1 MKKHRVVITGI
12 GVVASNAIGVPN
24 FLEALRQG
32 KSGIQHWEELDRL
45 NLRSQI
51 GGQPEL
57 DSIDL
62 TQYLPRLLAAKLTNK
77 GIIYACLAG
86 VEAWKD
92 AGLTPSNEKTDFNSG
107 LIVGS
112 GDLSFDS
119 WINREM
125 PVYPIDR
132 GESKKLGSRTIS
144 EGMNSGAA
152 AYLNSILGLGSRIQS
167 NSSACVTGSEAA
179 LMGYEYLAAGRAD
192 RMLCGSTEGD
202 GRYIWA
208 GFDAM
213 RVLCSDSNANP
224 TFGSR
229 PMSATS
235 TGFVPSGGSGALI
248 LETLESAQKRN
259 AKIYAE
265 ILGGQVNSGGQ
276 REGGTMTAPNSDAVI
291 ACIKSAVK
299 NTGINPEEIDL
310 ISGHLTSTKG
320 DPIEIRNWSK
330 ALGLKGGNF
339 PHVNTPKSMIGH
351 AIAGAGSIE
360 LVACALQIHNDFVHT
375 NINVDEVHPEILDV
389 IDEDR
394 IPKKSKNQE
403 VNTVMKA
410 NFGFG
415 DLNCALVLRKFKE

>member
-1 MKKHRVVITGI
+1 M
-12 GVVASNAIGVPN
+12 GVVASNAIGVPS
-24 FLEALRQG
+24 FLEALKQG
-32 KSGIQHWEELDRL
+32 KSGIQHWDELNRL

-51 GGQPEL
+51 GGAPSLDTVEL
-57 DSIDL
+57 SE
-62 TQYLPRLLAAKLTNK
+62 YLPRLLAAKLTNK

-86 VEAWKD
+86 VEAWRD
-92 AGLTPSNEKTDFNSG
+92 AGLTPSEEKTDFNSG

-132 GESKKLGSRTIS
+132 GESRKLGSRTIS

-167 NSSACVTGSEAA
+167 NSSACVTGSEAT

-213 RVLCSDSNANP
+213 RVLCSDSNDNP

-235 TGFVPSGGSGALI
+235 TGFVPSGGSGALV

-276 REGGTMTAPNSDAVI
+276 REGGTMTAPNSEAVI
-291 ACIKSAVK
+291 ACIKSAVN

-360 LVACALQIHNDFVHT
+360 LVACALQIQHDFVHT
-375 NINVDEVHPEILDV
+375 NINLDQVHPEILDV

-394 IPKKSKNQE
+394 IPKKSKDQE

>member
-1 MKKHRVVITGI
+1 M
-12 GVVASNAIGVPN
+12 GVVASNAIGVPDY
-24 FLEALRQG
+24 LAAIKQG
-32 KSGIQHWEELDRL
+32 KSGIKHWDELEKL

-51 GGQPEL
+51 GGQP
-57 DSIDL
+57 DL
-62 TQYLPRLLAAKLTNK
+62 SSVDLSEHLPRLLAAKLTNK

-86 VEAWKD
+86 VEAWND
-92 AGLTPSNEKTDFNSG
+92 AGLSASEEQTDFDSG
-107 LIVGS
+107 LIFGA

-125 PVYPIDR
+125 PSYPIDR

-152 AYLNSILGLGSRIQS
+152 AYLNSILGVGSRVQS
-167 NSSACVTGSEAA
+167 NSSACITGSEAV

-213 RVLCSDSNANP
+213 RVLCSDSNDRP

-229 PMSATS
+229 PMSSTS
-235 TGFVPSGGSGALI
+235 SGFVPSGGSGALV
-248 LETLESAQKRN
+248 LETLESAKKRN

-276 REGGTMTAPNSDAVI
+276 RGGGTMTAPNSEAVV
-291 ACIKSAVK
+291 ACIKSAVNNAK
-299 NTGINPEEIDL
+299 ISPEEVDL

-320 DPIEIRNWSK
+320 DPIEIRNWSN
-330 ALGLKGGNF
+330 ALGLDGGNF
-339 PHVNTPKSMIGH
+339 PLVNTPKSMIGH
-351 AIAGAGSIE
+351 AIAGAGSVE
-360 LVACALQIHNDFVHT
+360 LVACVLQIYNNFVHT
-375 NINVDEVHPEILDV
+375 NINLDQIHPEILDI

-394 IPKKSKNQE
+394 IPKNSVNKE

>member
-1 MKKHRVVITGI
+1 MEKHRVVITGI
-12 GVVASNAIGVPN
+12 GVVASNAIGVPD
-24 FLEALRQG
+24 FLEAIREG
-32 KSGIQHWEELDRL
+32 KSGIKHWEELEKL

-51 GGQPEL
+51 GGQPNLSEVNL
-57 DSIDL
+57 EEH
-62 TQYLPRLLAAKLTNK
+62 LPRLLAAKLTNK

-86 VEAWKD
+86 VEAWSD
-92 AGLTPSNEKTDFNSG
+92 AGLKPSEETTDFGSG
-107 LIVGS
+107 LIFGA

-125 PVYPIDR
+125 PSYPIDR

-167 NSSACVTGSEAA
+167 NSSACITGSEAV
-179 LMGYEYLAAGRAD
+179 LMGYEYLSSGRAE

-213 RVLCSDSNANP
+213 RVLCSDSNENP
-224 TFGSR
+224 TYGSR
-229 PMSATS
+229 PMSASS
-235 TGFVPSGGSGALI
+235 TGFVPSGGSGALV
-248 LETLESAQKRN
+248 LETLESAKKRN

-276 REGGTMTAPNSDAVI
+276 RSGGTMTAPNSEAVV
-291 ACIKSAVK
+291 ACIKSAMHNAKIEPKEV
-299 NTGINPEEIDL
+299 DL

-330 ALGLKGGNF
+330 ALGLEGSDF
-339 PHVNTPKSMIGH
+339 PLVNTPKSMIGH
-351 AIAGAGSIE
+351 AIAGAGSVE
-360 LVACALQIHNDFVHT
+360 LVACVLQIYNNFVHT
-375 NINVDEVHPEILDV
+375 NINLDQIHPEILEI

-394 IPKKSKNQE
+394 IPKKSLNQE

>member
-1 MKKHRVVITGI
+1 MEKHRVVITGI
-12 GVVASNAIGVPN
+12 GVVASNAIGTAD
-24 FLEALRQG
+24 FLEALKQG
-32 KSGIQHWEELDRL
+32 KSGIKQWEELEKL

-51 GGQPEL
+51 GGQPNLSEVNL
-57 DSIDL
+57 EEH
-62 TQYLPRLLAAKLTNK
+62 LPRLLAAKLTNK

-92 AGLTPSNEKTDFNSG
+92 AGLTPSEETTDFDSG
-107 LIVGS
+107 LIFGA

-125 PVYPIDR
+125 PSYPIDR

-167 NSSACVTGSEAA
+167 NSSACITGSEAV
-179 LMGYEYLAAGRAD
+179 LMGYEYLSEGRAD

-213 RVLCSDSNANP
+213 RVLCSDSNENP
-224 TFGSR
+224 TYGSR

-235 TGFVPSGGSGALI
+235 TGFVPSGGSGALV
-248 LETLESAQKRN
+248 LETLESAKKRN

-276 REGGTMTAPNSDAVI
+276 RGGGTMTAPNSEAVV

-299 NTGINPEEIDL
+299 NAKIDPKDIDL

-330 ALGLKGGNF
+330 ALGLEGGDF
-339 PHVNTPKSMIGH
+339 PLVNTPKSMIGH
-351 AIAGAGSIE
+351 AIAGAGSVE
-360 LVACALQIHNDFVHT
+360 LVACVLQIYNNFVHT
-375 NINVDEVHPEILDV
+375 NINLDQIHPEILE
-389 IDEDR
+389 IIEEDR
-394 IPKKSKNQE
+394 IPKKSVNQE

>member
-1 MKKHRVVITGI
+1 LKKHRVVITGI
-12 GVVASNAIGVPN
+12 GVVASNGIGVPA
-24 FLEALRQG
+24 FLEALREG
-32 KSGIQHWEELDRL
+32 KSGIKHWEELEKL

-51 GGQPEL
+51 GGQPNL
-57 DSIDL
+57 DGIDL
-62 TQYLPRLLAAKLTNK
+62 SESLPRLLAAKLTNK

-92 AGLTPSNEKTDFNSG
+92 AGLTVSTENTDFNSG

-152 AYLNSILGLGSRIQS
+152 AYLNSILGLGSRVQS

-213 RVLCSDSNANP
+213 RVLCSDSNENP
-224 TFGSR
+224 TYGSR
-229 PMSATS
+229 PMSASS
-235 TGFVPSGGSGALI
+235 TGFVPSGGSGALV
-248 LETLESAQKRN
+248 LETLESAKNRN

-276 REGGTMTAPNSDAVI
+276 RGGGTMTAPNSEAVI
-291 ACIKSAVK
+291 ACIKSAV
-299 NTGINPEEIDL
+299 NQTGIRPEEIQ
-310 ISGHLTSTKG
+310 
-320 DPIEIRNWSK
+320 
-330 ALGLKGGNF
+330 LK
-339 PHVNTPKSMIGH
+339 
-351 AIAGAGSIE
+351 
-360 LVACALQIHNDFVHT
+360 
-375 NINVDEVHPEILDV
+375 
-389 IDEDR
+389 
-394 IPKKSKNQE
+394 
-403 VNTVMKA
+403 
-410 NFGFG
+410 
-415 DLNCALVLRKFKE
+415 

>member
-1 MKKHRVVITGI
+1 LKKHRVVITGI
-12 GVVASNAIGVPN
+12 GVVASNGIGVPA
-24 FLEALRQG
+24 FLEALREG
-32 KSGIQHWEELDRL
+32 KSGIKYWDELEKL

-51 GGQPEL
+51 GGQPNL
-57 DSIDL
+57 DGIDL
-62 TQYLPRLLAAKLTNK
+62 SESLPRLLAAKLTNK

-92 AGLTPSNEKTDFNSG
+92 AGLTVSPENTDFNSG

-152 AYLNSILGLGSRIQS
+152 AYLNSILGLGSRVQS

-213 RVLCSDSNANP
+213 RVLCSDSNENP
-224 TFGSR
+224 TYGSR
-229 PMSATS
+229 PMSASS
-235 TGFVPSGGSGALI
+235 TGFVPSGGSGALV
-248 LETLESAQKRN
+248 LETLESAKKRN

-265 ILGGQVNSGGQ
+265 ILGGHVNSGGQ
-276 REGGTMTAPNSDAVI
+276 RGGGTMTAPNSEAVI
-291 ACIKSAVK
+291 ACIKSAV
-299 NTGINPEEIDL
+299 NQTGIRPEEIDL

-320 DPIEIRNWSK
+320 DPIEIRNWSQ
-330 ALGLKGGNF
+330 ALGLKGDKF
-339 PHVNTPKSMIGH
+339 PLVNTPKSMIGH
-351 AIAGAGSIE
+351 AIAGAGSVE
-360 LVACALQIHNDFVHT
+360 LVACVLQIQNNFVHT
-375 NINVDEVHPEILDV
+375 NINLDQVHPEILDV
-389 IDEDR
+389 IDEDK

-403 VNTVMKA
+403 VNTLMKA

-415 DLNCALVLRKFKE
+415 DLNCAMVLRKFEE